1 MERRDNGIFIPDE
14 QIERAKKIAGWIG
27 IGMLVFEGIRLVIHR
42 QSMRKQ

>member
-27 IGMLVFEGIRLVIHR
+27 IAVLVFEGIRLVVKR
-42 QSMRKQ
+42 QFSSKA